1 MSSSILD
8 GYLAATPSGPNLLLP
23 DQILRGLHNAGYE
36 IDHTNAGMLIEQY
49 MTLNDELNER
59 LYVPRATSVQGCCR
73 GYLAGFADDMIAWA
87 SLLTAQPELLKLI
100 LFGAENRP
108 FDGDEEALATVARR
122 IHEFWAEWRRL
133 GTDSSCVL
141 AQWAALS
148 RPQSAPSKLL
158 Q

>member
-8 GYLAATPSGPNLLLP
+8 GYLAATASGPNLLLP

-49 MTLNDELNER
+49 ITLNDELNER
-59 LYVPRATSVQGCCR
+59 LYVPRATSVQGWCR

-141 AQWAALS
+141 APLAALS